1 MVSAEK
7 KKIAKKAA
15 VSYLGLSSST
25 TNFPKGVS
33 FEIIE
38 EKEVPTEEDGFFDEL
53 KGGIAKIWREN
64 VGTMSKVPRMSN
76 IDFAHYVNQLR
87 AERGAKSL
95 ELDSPLIERW
105 MKMLAASDKKV
116 VLCEIKSTEGRRLL
130 LVKAK

>member
-1 MVSAEK
+1 MLSAEK
-7 KKIAKKAA
+7 KKIAKKTA
-15 VSYLGLSSST
+15 VSYLGLSSSM
-25 TNFPKGVS
+25 TNFPKGVT

-38 EKEVPTEEDGFFDEL
+38 ESEVPTEEDGFFEEL
-53 KGGIAKIWREN
+53 KGGIARIWREN
-64 VGTMSKVPRMSN
+64 VGTLSKVPRLSN

-116 VLCEIKSTEGRRLL
+116 VLVEVKSTEGRRLI

>member
-15 VSYLGLSSST
+15 VSYLGLSSSN

-33 FEIIE
+33 VEIIE
-38 EKEVPTEEDGFFDEL
+38 DSDGSSEEDGFFDEL
-53 KGGIAKIWREN
+53 KGGIARIWREN
-64 VGTMSKVPRMSN
+64 VGTLSKVSRLSN
-76 IDFAHYVNQLR
+76 IDFAYYVNQMR

-116 VLCEIKSTEGRRLL
+116 VLVEIKSTEGRRLL
-130 LVKAK
+130 LVKTK